1 MANPFQVTVVTQPFP
16 NGPLAET
23 LVPATDLGPASPG
36 SVPVLG
42 PDGLISSSLVEGGSS
57 SGALLPWSSLTTYQ
71 LGYATFYNGTLYT
84 SLQNN
89 NLNNEPDITIGVWW
103 AAVAGGPTGATGPA
117 STGATG
123 YTGPVGSSG
132 YTGYTGPTGFGS
144 TGYTGYSGY
153 TGPAGSAS
161 ATGATGYTG
170 PNITGY
176 TGPSGYTGYTG
187 YTGPGGAASSTG
199 ATGFTG
205 YTGPGGGGG
214 GGLNGV
220 NTQSGTSYS
229 VVSGDNGKLIVLTN
243 AGQVAVTLPN
253 ANTLSSS
260 FVCWFEYLGSSLATI
275 TPTGCNYDNANAMYL
290 SNNQGIAA
298 WGDGANFW
306 TERGVGIG
314 QTAVVEDNGVPVQ
327 IAYDTIE
334 INGVVISSQLG
345 TVVGVNGTASP
356 NPVNLNDT
364 TPAAPTNGEN
374 VKWQQD
380 TNNPLNVSAY
390 VPNMIFNFDT
400 PPASPNANNDEFTGS
415 ALAAAW
421 TITAN
426 TAAAVSYNKNA
437 PSHLWV
443 QHTANTTYSMSKSF
457 VPGSSDFALTTKL
470 FGSPTANYQFL
481 QVALSDTSG
490 DVYITP
496 GSSNAVMLTFSL
508 SITTGL
514 AVHKNVSGTTTY
526 GSQVTTPA
534 FMSQVYWHVQRV
546 SGTWSVWYSQNG
558 VAFYPYAGW
567 TPNTPT
573 VNYVTFTA
581 NQNTATVHA
590 IYAIDF
596 LRFNLFFL

>member
-314 QTAVVEDNGVPVQ
+314 QTAVVENQGVPVQ

-356 NPVNLNDT
+356 NPVNLNGT
-364 TPAAPTNGEN
+364 TPSAPLTGTN
-374 VKWQQD
+374 VLWQND
-380 TNNPLNVSAY
+380 SSNPLNVSAY
-390 VPNMIFNFDT
+390 VPLATLNFDT

-443 QHTANTTYSMSKSF
+443 QHTANTTYNISKSF
-457 VPGSSDFALTTKL
+457 VPGSADFALTAKVL
-470 FGSPTANYQFL
+470 VAPLGNYPYL
-481 QVALSDTSG
+481 NVVLSDTSG
-490 DVYITP
+490 DVYGTP
-496 GSSNAVMLTFSL
+496 GSATANILCFSQ
-508 SITTGL
+508 SSGVNF
-514 AVHKNVSGTTTY
+514 AVHKNVAGTITY
-526 GSQVTTPA
+526 GTPLATPLGISQL
-534 FMSQVYWHVQRV
+534 YWHIQRV
-546 SGTWSVWYSQNG
+546 GGTWTAWYSING
-558 VAFYPYAGW
+558 VGFYAYTGW
-567 TPNTPT
+567 TPGTPT
-573 VNYVTFTA
+573 VNYLNVTMA
-581 NQNTATVHA
+581 QNGATNHNV
-590 IYAIDF
+590 YAIDF